1 MLKLEKINN
10 EVFYNGIKLKIN
22 AQASKGPNN
31 EVVYVADLPEA
42 NGQKWISLKKLHE
55 GINELECQGREV
67 TIGKKYVLTPE
78 ENQKV
83 AELQAQ
89 INEIINN
96 AKSRYVP
103 KTNINDINKLTTEQ
117 KLALI
122 KQLEA
127 QLETK

>member
-1 MLKLEKINN
+1 MLKLEKLNN
-10 EVFYNGIKLKIN
+10 EVFYNGVKLKIN

-67 TIGKKYVLTPE
+67 TISKKYVLTPE
-78 ENQKV
+78 EAQKV

-89 INEIINN
+89 IDAIINA

-122 KQLEA
+122 AQLEA
-127 QLETK
+127 QLKTK

>member
-1 MLKLEKINN
+1 MLKLERKQN
-10 EVFYNGIKLKIN
+10 EVFYNGVKLKIN

-67 TIGKKYVLTPE
+67 TISKKYVLTPE
-78 ENQKV
+78 EAQKV

-89 INEIINN
+89 IDAIINA

-103 KTNINDINKLTTEQ
+103 KTNINDIDRLTTEQ

-122 KQLEA
+122 AQLEA
-127 QLETK
+127 QLKTK

>member
-1 MLKLEKINN
+1 MLELERRND
-10 EVFYNGIKLKIN
+10 EVFYNGTKLKIN

-67 TIGKKYVLTPE
+67 TISKKYVLTPE
-78 ENQKV
+78 EAQKV

-89 INEIINN
+89 IDAIINA

-122 KQLEA
+122 AQLEA
-127 QLETK
+127 QLKTK

>member
-1 MLKLEKINN
+1 MLKLERKQDD
-10 EVFYNGIKLKIN
+10 VFYNGVKLKIN

-67 TIGKKYVLTPE
+67 TISKKYVLTPE
-78 ENQKV
+78 EAQKV

-89 INEIINN
+89 IDAIINA

-122 KQLEA
+122 AQLEA
-127 QLETK
+127 QLKTK